1 MFKRVAVVVVSLA
14 VLMPVEAAQEP
25 QSMFVF
31 QNKFWIN
38 LHQFLRGEVFRQRTD
53 RRLGVDP
60 ASLSNDDRIAWASAL
75 EVYVE
80 VAKGDLVFDEN
91 ARRIANA
98 LATAGDVD
106 RLPEGLL
113 EARVTAALNAAA
125 PIYRARLWPARQRLS
140 LIHI

>member
-1 MFKRVAVVVVSLA
+1 MFKRVAIAVVSLA
-14 VLMPVEAAQEP
+14 VLMPVEAAQKP

-60 ASLSNDDRIAWASAL
+60 ASLSNDDRIAWASSL

-80 VAKGDLVFDEN
+80 VAKGDLVFDQN

-106 RLPEGLL
+106 RLPEGL
-113 EARVTAALNAAA
+113 
-125 PIYRARLWPARQRLS
+125 
-140 LIHI
+140 